1 MPQSPLDQC
10 AINSVCAWL
19 DASDVL
25 AAVSLSVAQRTKY
38 IAAWDLKEKYEHLGP
53 TPPRIFLP
61 VDFPFSPLRIELD
74 PTRCLRLPHIEATGN
89 FCHGV
94 LPLPDDLADPVKAA
108 GRVLEQ
114 FLAYI
119 PNSAEPEWV
128 EQEFHR
134 EAHDYWLRHVDA
146 FHPPKGCQTEELL
159 LEIDADLHAPQRVE
173 TLHLGSRT
181 RAIASSRDGGPKATA
196 ENTGWSLGT
205 IVYGSTL
212 VLRLPSNQ
220 RLTPN
225 TWPRSFQALAAMAS
239 EVTGTTDVV
248 NSWYAARQW
257 SNDAPL
263 FIVALQNSV
272 GFGWRVLPSKAR
284 ASAQPAIV
292 PVKVTRIDRRW
303 ALARDHRTE
312 QVEGMTGKRVVVF
325 GCGSV
330 GAPVAELLVRAGIG
344 SIEIVDPDV
353 MKTEN
358 ISRHPLGLPANGRYK
373 ATAFCERLKSS
384 TPGVKTAA
392 HTVTA
397 QAWLAA
403 GHTTPDLIIDCT
415 GDRAVRMAIFHARP
429 TMVGPAPI
437 PIMMAWMEPFGAA
450 AHVITVVGG
459 DRWPTSDPA
468 ETAIQIADW
477 PDEVEVLHPGCGQ
490 GFHPYGMSDAWEAAA
505 MAARRGLALLHGE
518 NSTSDVLSLV
528 QSREY
533 FERVWPGIT
542 FRRQLAVPAGMTSV
556 MERRTL
562 AEALGGF

>member
-1 MPQSPLDQC
+1 MRT
-10 AINSVCAWL
+10 WL
-19 DASDVL
+19 DTSDVV
-25 AAVSLSVAQRTKY
+25 AAVTLSVAQREKSV
-38 IAAWDLKEKYEHLGP
+38 AAWELKEKYEHLGP
-53 TPPRIFLP
+53 IQPRILLP
-61 VDFPFSPLRIELD
+61 RDFPFSPLRVELD
-74 PTRCLRLPHIEATGN
+74 QSCCLRLPHVEASGN

-94 LPLPDDLADPVKAA
+94 LTLPDDLADPVKAA

-119 PNSAEPEWV
+119 PNSAEPEWI

-146 FHPPKGCQTEELL
+146 FHHPKGCKTEELL

-212 VLRLPSNQ
+212 VLRLPSDQ
-220 RLTPN
+220 RWTPN
-225 TWPRSFQALAAMAS
+225 TWPRSFETIAALAD
-239 EVTGTTDVV
+239 ELTGTTDGVK
-248 NSWYAARQW
+248 SWYASRQW

-272 GFGWRVLPSKAR
+272 GFGWRVIPSRSR
-284 ASAQPAIV
+284 ASAQPTVV

-303 ALARDHRTE
+303 TLARDHRT
-312 QVEGMTGKRVVVF
+312 QQLDGLTGKRVVVF

-330 GAPVAELLVRAGIG
+330 GAPVAELLARAGVG
-344 SIEIVDPDV
+344 SIDIVDPDV

-358 ISRHPLGLPANGRYK
+358 ISRHPLGLPANGRHK

-392 HTVTA
+392 HTMTA
-397 QAWLAA
+397 QAWLA
-403 GHTTPDLIIDCT
+403 GDHPIPDLIVDCT

-429 TMVGPAPI
+429 TMFGLVSTI
-437 PIMMAWMEPFGAA
+437 MAWMEPFGAA
-450 AHVITVVGG
+450 AHVITVVGD

-468 ETAIQIADW
+468 ETAIQIGDW

-505 MAARRGLALLHGE
+505 MAARRGLALLRGE
-518 NSTSDVLSLV
+518 NTTSDVLSLV

-542 FRRQLAVPAGMTSV
+542 FRRQLAIPAGITSV
-556 MERRTL
+556 VERRTL
-562 AEALGGF
+562 AEALHGF